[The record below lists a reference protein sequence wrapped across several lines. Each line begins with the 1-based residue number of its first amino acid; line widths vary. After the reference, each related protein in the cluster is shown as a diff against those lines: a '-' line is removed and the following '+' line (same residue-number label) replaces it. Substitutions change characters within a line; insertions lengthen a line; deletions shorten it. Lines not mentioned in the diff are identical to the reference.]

1 MKRFTAI
8 QIIYVALTLSLIGG
22 LAFTQSRGMRLLNVF
37 STGLGA
43 HKDVSRPIHK

>member
-8 QIIYVALTLSLIGG
+8 QVIYLLLTLGMIGG
-22 LAFTQSRGMRLLNVF
+22 LTYSQVRGMRLLNVF

-43 HKDVSRPIHK
+43 SKDVSRPIHK